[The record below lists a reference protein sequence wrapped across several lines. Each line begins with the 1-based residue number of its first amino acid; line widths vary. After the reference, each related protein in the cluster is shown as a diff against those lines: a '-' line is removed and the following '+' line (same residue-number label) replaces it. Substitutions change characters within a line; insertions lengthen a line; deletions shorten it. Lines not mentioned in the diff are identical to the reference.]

1 MQWHIYIGQEAQTH
15 IHTWINFNNTRLKK
29 IPAQLNHWPDTFL
42 SVVHTNILNITQS
55 PVVKREK
62 MCLRDPKITVFH
74 AVAVLREH
82 MQQLA
87 KPYQTRKWFI

>member
-1 MQWHIYIGQEAQTH
+1 MDKLQQYPV
-15 IHTWINFNNTRLKK
+15 KK
-29 IPAQLNHWPDTFL
+29 FPAQLNHWPDTFL
-42 SVVHTNILNITQS
+42 SVLVHTKILNITQN
-55 PVVKREK
+55 PVVKRQK

-87 KPYQTRKWFI
+87 KPYLTREWFI